1 MMSPTSFVDYLFYA
15 IAFLGAIGV
24 LVAVH
29 EFGHFWV
36 ARQLGI
42 RVLRFSIGF
51 GPPLW
56 RRTLGKD
63 DPVEYVVAALPLGG
77 YVKLLDEREGTVAAS
92 EAHRAFNRQPVW
104 KRIAVLLAG
113 VVFNLLFAIA
123 AYWVLFTAGVPSLK
137 PVVGDVVPGSFA
149 AQAGLQYEDLILS
162 VGGEPVA
169 TLDDTVLMLVRDM
182 VDDGAM
188 RLQLRGVDG
197 AERTVVIDVGDRSRQ
212 LTEPDALFPGLGF
225 DFWRPRVAADIGEIV
240 PDGAA
245 FKAGLLKGDE
255 ILKYNEIAITDF
267 TQLARLIEAAPNQP
281 ATLQVKRGRATVAIP
296 VKIGA
301 DVVGERQVG
310 RIGISPSNRILDS
323 GRTIA
328 EVQTLQ
334 QYGPLESLGAA
345 SAKTWQTS
353 VFTLRMLGRMFTGDV
368 SIKAMSGPISIAE
381 LTGYAARQ
389 EWRSYLTVLAVI
401 SISLAIINLLP
412 IPVLDGGQIV
422 FQLAELVKGAPVS
435 ERALMLSQQIG
446 MAMMLLFMTL
456 VFYNDIARHL
466 N

>member
-1 MMSPTSFVDYLFYA
+1 MMSPDGFTDYLFYA
-15 IAFLGAIGV
+15 VAFLVAIGV
-24 LVAVH
+24 LVTVH

-36 ARQLGI
+36 ARKLGI

-63 DPVEYVVAALPLGG
+63 PVEYVVAALPLGG
-77 YVKLLDEREGTVAAS
+77 YVKLLDEREGNVTAQ
-92 EAHRAFNRQPVW
+92 EAPRAFNRQPVW
-104 KRIAVLLAG
+104 KRVAVLLAG
-113 VVFNLLFAIA
+113 VVFNLLFAILL
-123 AYWVLFTAGVPSLK
+123 YWVLFTAGVPALK
-137 PVVGDVVPGSFA
+137 PVVGEVAPGSFA
-149 AQAGLQYEDLILS
+149 ARAGLHYEDLILS
-162 VGGEPVA
+162 VGGEPVT

-182 VDDGAM
+182 VDDGAI
-188 RLQLRGVDG
+188 RLQVRGVDG
-197 AERTVVIDVGDRSRQ
+197 AERAATIDVGDRSRQ

-225 DFWRPRVAADIGEIV
+225 DFWRPRVAADIRDIV
-240 PDGAA
+240 PDSAA
-245 FKAGLLKGDE
+245 FKFGLLKGDE
-255 ILKYNEIAITDF
+255 ILKYNDIAITDF
-267 TQLARLIEAAPNQP
+267 GQLASLIEAAPNQQV
-281 ATLQVKRGRATVAIP
+281 TLQVRRAGATLELP
-296 VKIGA
+296 VKIGEA
-301 DVVGERQVG
+301 VVGERHVG
-310 RIGISPSNRILDS
+310 RIGISPSNRILDT

-368 SIKAMSGPISIAE
+368 SLKAMSGPISIAE

-412 IPVLDGGQIV
+412 IPILDGGQIV